1 MIYIL
6 EFFDFLKKNKTKKDW
21 RSEFDEVYK
30 YYNSIKVKPSK
41 DYHFFNVGIESK
53 DNFDV
58 ALDQIHIG
66 FSNRNG
72 ELEVTNYKEID
83 WDNFRGRTG
92 EENEPGHYKDITQS
106 EFNEYLKKT
115 QEMSDFL
122 DEQSEK
128 KFNKSGTTISDDGI
142 ELGFDESD
150 TAIDE
155 MNFHLQKEFD
165 KYIDKEYEFEI
176 EYCLWSEESK
186 NEKIVERVKLPIL
199 DIRIEFAGGRFYS
212 EIETEGVQGE
222 KCKLWLEGR
231 KYEYVDLEKGKIP
244 EYDEIIAMD
253 KVKKELTRK
262 QERENVT
269 KYPYIISYKVTP
281 SKYDSIEFINTITEI
296 LEHLNDEIKKRG
308 A

>member
-66 FSNRNG
+66 FHNRNG
-72 ELEVTNYKEID
+72 KLEVTNYKEID

-128 KFNKSGTTISDDGI
+128 NFNKSGTTITDDGI

-150 TAIDE
+150 TTIDE

-176 EYCLWSEESK
+176 QYHLCSEESK
-186 NEKIVERVKLPIL
+186 NEKITERVKLPIL

-231 KYEYVDLEKGKIP
+231 KYQYVDLEGKRP
-244 EYDEIIAMD
+244 DYGEIITMD
-253 KVKKELTRK
+253 KVKEELTRK

-269 KYPYIISYKVTP
+269 KYPYIISYKTTP
-281 SKYDSIEFINTITEI
+281 SKYDSIEFINTITEL
-296 LEHLNDEIKKRG
+296 LEHLNDEIKKREV
-308 A
+308 

>member
-6 EFFDFLKKNKTKKDW
+6 EFFDFLKKNKPKKDW

-66 FSNRNG
+66 FHNRNG
-72 ELEVTNYKEID
+72 KLEVTNYKEID

-128 KFNKSGTTISDDGI
+128 NFNKSGTTITDDGI

-150 TAIDE
+150 TTIDE

-176 EYCLWSEESK
+176 QYHLWSEESK
-186 NEKIVERVKLPIL
+186 NEKITERVKLPIL

-231 KYEYVDLEKGKIP
+231 KYEYLDLEGKRP
-244 EYDEIIAMD
+244 DYGEIITIN
-253 KVKKELTRK
+253 KVSKELTRK
-262 QERENVT
+262 QEREDKI
-269 KYPYIISYKVTP
+269 KYPYIISYKATP
-281 SKYDSIEFINTITEI
+281 SKYDSIEFINTITEL
-296 LEHLNDEIKKRG
+296 LEHLNDEVKKRE

>member
-6 EFFDFLKKNKTKKDW
+6 EFFDFLKKNKPKKDW

-66 FSNRNG
+66 FHNRNG
-72 ELEVTNYKEID
+72 KLEVTNYKEID

-92 EENEPGHYKDITQS
+92 EENEPGQYKDITQS
-106 EFNEYLKKT
+106 EFDEYLKKT

-128 KFNKSGTTISDDGI
+128 KFNKSGTTVSDDGI
-142 ELGFDESD
+142 KLGFDESD

-155 MNFHLQKEFD
+155 MNFQLQKEFD
-165 KYIDKEYEFEI
+165 KYIDKEYEFENGS
-176 EYCLWSEESK
+176 LLK
-186 NEKIVERVKLPIL
+186 EKP
-199 DIRIEFAGGRFYS
+199 
-212 EIETEGVQGE
+212 
-222 KCKLWLEGR
+222 
-231 KYEYVDLEKGKIP
+231 
-244 EYDEIIAMD
+244 
-253 KVKKELTRK
+253 
-262 QERENVT
+262 
-269 KYPYIISYKVTP
+269 
-281 SKYDSIEFINTITEI
+281 
-296 LEHLNDEIKKRG
+296 
-308 A
+308 

>member
-6 EFFDFLKKNKTKKDW
+6 EFFDFLKKNKPKKDW

-66 FSNRNG
+66 FHNRNG
-72 ELEVTNYKEID
+72 KLEVTNYKEID
-83 WDNFRGRTG
+83 FDNFRGRTG
-92 EENEPGHYKDITQS
+92 EENGPGHYKDITQS
-106 EFNEYLKKT
+106 EFDEYLKKT

-176 EYCLWSEESK
+176 QYHLWSEESK
-186 NEKIVERVKLPIL
+186 NEKITERVKLPIL

-212 EIETEGVQGE
+212 EIETEGVQSE

-231 KYEYVDLEKGKIP
+231 KYEYVDLEGKIP
-244 EYDEIIAMD
+244 SYDQIIKMN
-253 KVKKELTRK
+253 KVSKELTRK
-262 QERENVT
+262 QERENVP
-269 KYPYIISYKVTP
+269 KYPYIISYKATP
-281 SKYDSIEFINTITEI
+281 SKYDSIEFINTITEL
-296 LEHLNDEIKKRG
+296 LEHLNDEIKKRE

>member
-6 EFFDFLKKNKTKKDW
+6 EFFDFLKKNKPKKDW

-66 FSNRNG
+66 FHNRNG
-72 ELEVTNYKEID
+72 KLEVTNYKEID
-83 WDNFRGRTG
+83 FDNFRGRTG
-92 EENEPGHYKDITQS
+92 EENGPGHYKDITQS
-106 EFNEYLKKT
+106 EFDEYLKKT

-176 EYCLWSEESK
+176 QYHLWSEESK
-186 NEKIVERVKLPIL
+186 NEKITERVKLPIL

-212 EIETEGVQGE
+212 EIETEGVQSE

-231 KYEYVDLEKGKIP
+231 KYEYVDLEGKIP
-244 EYDEIIAMD
+244 SYDQIIKMN
-253 KVKKELTRK
+253 KVSKELTRK

-269 KYPYIISYKVTP
+269 KYPYIISYKATP
-281 SKYDSIEFINTITEI
+281 SKYDSIEFINTITEL
-296 LEHLNDEIKKRG
+296 LEHLNDEIKKRE

>member
-6 EFFDFLKKNKTKKDW
+6 EFFDFLKKNKPKKNW
-21 RSEFDEVYK
+21 RSEFEEVYK
-30 YYNSIKVKPSK
+30 YYKSIKVKPSK
-41 DYHFFNVGIESK
+41 KYHYFNVEVKSK

-58 ALDQIHIG
+58 AFDQIHIG

-106 EFNEYLKKT
+106 EFDEYLKKT

-122 DEQSEK
+122 DEESEN
-128 KFNKSGTTISDDGI
+128 KFNKSGTKVSDEGI

-150 TAIDE
+150 TTIDE

-165 KYIDKEYEFEI
+165 KYIDKEYEFELQ
-176 EYCLWSEESK
+176 YHLWSEESK
-186 NEKIVERVKLPIL
+186 NEEITERIKLPIL

-212 EIETEGVQGE
+212 QIETKGVQGE
-222 KCKLWLEGR
+222 NCKLWLEGR
-231 KYEYVDLEKGKIP
+231 KYQYVDLEDKRPDFK
-244 EYDEIIAMD
+244 EIIMMD

-262 QERENVT
+262 QERENVI
-269 KYPYIISYKVTP
+269 KYPYIITYKVTP
-281 SKYDSIEFINTITEI
+281 SKYDSIEFINTITEL
-296 LEHLNDEIKKRG
+296 LEHLNDEIKKREV
-308 A
+308 

>member
-6 EFFDFLKKNKTKKDW
+6 EFFDFLKKNKPKKDW

-30 YYNSIKVKPSK
+30 YYNSIKVNPSK
-41 DYHFFNVGIESK
+41 DYHFFNVGIKSK
-53 DNFDV
+53 DSFDV

-83 WDNFRGRTG
+83 FDNFRGRTG
-92 EENEPGHYKDITQS
+92 EESEPGHYKDITQN

-122 DEQSEK
+122 DEKSEE

-176 EYCLWSEESK
+176 QYHLWSEESK
-186 NEKIVERVKLPIL
+186 NEKITERVKLPIL

-231 KYEYVDLEKGKIP
+231 KYQYVDLEGKRPDYGEVIT
-244 EYDEIIAMD
+244 MD

-262 QERENVT
+262 QERESKNT
-269 KYPYIISYKVTP
+269 RYPYIISYKTTP
-281 SKYDSIEFINTITEI
+281 SKYDSIEFINTITEL
-296 LEHLNDEIKKRG
+296 LEHLNDEIKKRE